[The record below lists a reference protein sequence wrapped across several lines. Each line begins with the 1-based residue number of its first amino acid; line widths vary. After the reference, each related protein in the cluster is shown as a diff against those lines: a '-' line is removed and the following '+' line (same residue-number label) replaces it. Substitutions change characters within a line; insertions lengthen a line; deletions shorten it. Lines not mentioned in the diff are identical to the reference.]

1 MMEKKILNGKTII
14 VTGTARGMGHQMVET
29 FASFGGSVFALARKR
44 TEEHQAYC
52 TDVARKYGTEVIPV
66 YFELTD
72 YDAMREAIKTI
83 RSYKKRIDGLVNN
96 AGITYNA
103 LLQMTKIDELRK
115 VMETNFFAPYIF
127 TQYIVKLMVRNQ
139 SGSIVNIAST
149 AALDG
154 NAGKSAYGPSKAALI
169 TMTKCLAEE
178 LGGSGI
184 RANAICPGVTDTE
197 MISHMHGYIYDIEK
211 DAASLKK
218 NAKPSDI
225 ANAAAFLLS
234 DLSSYITGQALR
246 VDGGITTR
254 IKGI

>member
-1 MMEKKILNGKTII
+1 MMERKILNGKTII

-29 FASFGGSVFALARKR
+29 FASFGGSIFALARKR
-44 TEEHQAYC
+44 TEEHQEYC
-52 TDVARKYGTEVIPV
+52 SEVAGKYGTEIIPV

-83 RSYKKRIDGLVNN
+83 RSYKKKIDGLVNN

-103 LLQMTKIDELRK
+103 LMQMTKIDELRK
-115 VMETNFFAPYIF
+115 VMETNFFAPYLF
-127 TQYIVKLMVRNQ
+127 TQYIMKLMIRNQ

-197 MISHMHGYIYDIEK
+197 MISRMHDYIYDIEK

-218 NAKPSDI
+218 NAKPDDI

-246 VDGGITTR
+246 VDGGVTTR
-254 IKGI
+254 IKGV

>member
-1 MMEKKILNGKTII
+1 MKNILEGKTIV

-29 FASFGGSVFALARKR
+29 FAALGGSVFALARVK
-44 TEEHQAYC
+44 TEKHQNYC
-52 TDVARKYGTEVIPV
+52 EEIGSKYGTEIIPI

-72 YDAMREAIKTI
+72 YEAMKNAVKEI
-83 RSYKKRIDGLVNN
+83 RSFGKRIDGLVNN

-115 VMETNFFAPYIF
+115 VMEVNFFAPYLF
-127 TQYIVKLMVRNQ
+127 TQYISKLMVKGQ
-139 SGSIVNIAST
+139 GGSIVNIAST

-169 TMTKCLAEE
+169 TMTKCIAEE
-178 LGGSGI
+178 LGGNGI

-211 DAASLKK
+211 EAAALKK
-218 NAKPSDI
+218 NAKANDI
-225 ANAAAFLLS
+225 AEAAAFLLS
-234 DLSSYITGQALR
+234 DLSSYITGQVLR

-254 IKGI
+254 VKGI